1 MSLIFFLK
9 PVYSVGA
16 WEEARPLKKKKKKVY
31 RIIKSERQIEAQI
44 ADLSVMSEM
53 IVAGETQRRIK
64 KRDRRSKELMML
76 MEFMEEF

>member
-16 WEEARPLKKKKKKVY
+16 WEEARPLKKKKKVY
-31 RIIKSERQIEAQI
+31 IIVKHERQIEAQI

-64 KRDRRSKELMML
+64 K
-76 MEFMEEF
+76 